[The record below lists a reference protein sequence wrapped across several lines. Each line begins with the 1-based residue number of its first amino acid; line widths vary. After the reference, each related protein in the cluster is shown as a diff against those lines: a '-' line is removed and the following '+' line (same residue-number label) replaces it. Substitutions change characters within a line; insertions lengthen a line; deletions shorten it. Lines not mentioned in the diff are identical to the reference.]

1 MYIRYEFQLGIVK
14 NEPKVKYAGSVDLTQ
29 NKRFNEISFDS
40 VYFVLSTG
48 PFTDCTP
55 NIFQYLCALDVLSL

>member
-40 VYFVLSTG
+40 VYFVLSTD

-55 NIFQYLCALDVLSL
+55 NIF